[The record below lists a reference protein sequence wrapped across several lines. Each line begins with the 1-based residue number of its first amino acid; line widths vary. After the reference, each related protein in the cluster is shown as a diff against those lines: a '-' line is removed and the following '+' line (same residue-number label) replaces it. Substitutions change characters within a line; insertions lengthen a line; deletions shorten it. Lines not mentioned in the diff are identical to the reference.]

1 MKAFIVLALCA
12 VSAYAGIA
20 EDLWLEKNRILPEG
34 LKDFVAPEYE
44 GRIVGGHEVSIA
56 QFPYQLSL
64 RSNGNH
70 ICGASVISANW
81 ALSAAHC
88 TFPMPNVNAITFR
101 GGSASRLTGGVI
113 FQAAQIINHPQY
125 NNNNL
130 HNDVCVIRITTSF
143 VGANIAPI
151 TLVPSGTGFAA
162 GTRSIVSGW
171 GLMQQGGTLPVNLR
185 AVDIPVVAQATCN
198 NQWGGIIHASMVCA
212 GEPGRDSCNGDSG
225 GPLVTGG
232 RQFGIVSW
240 GATACGGPLPGVY
253 ANIGN
258 AGVRSFISQ
267 HTGVSFLY
275 TPVCWEM
282 KLRTP
287 AFPMLAYTPGS
298 GPPQAVAPQ
307 DTIPNWRPPVT
318 NGPPLSPLQESRPG
332 SPAQTILYL
341 TEKKDIGLVLL
352 LNHLSISVDLRGMD
366 DSTPLVVAGS
376 LSNDWNI
383 NGTYDTAGSG
393 SESGSRW
400 HQSDGRNVSSN
411 ERSGDTDH
419 ANVVVQVVVVVL
431 GMVDD
436 LSSLEDDSSSQTASA
451 SSTESDLEGQVA
463 YVPQNTYSIDIGH
476 WEGAVSSRQSPVS
489 RNDRSTADVVSIRAQ
504 RQLIREL
511 SNAHFMSTDNASL
524 VFRGH
529 EILQTLRKDSKMK
542 VFALVALCFVAV
554 SAGPDEDLWL
564 QFNRRMPG
572 AYHTMTEPLPE
583 KPFVGRIVG
592 GIDADIANYPYQLSL
607 RRNGGHS
614 CGASVISG
622 HWALS
627 AAHCTY
633 PLPNVGIMSLRG
645 GSSNRLEGGH
655 IFNVAEIINHP
666 QYDDWNLENDVCV
679 IRTTEN
685 MLGHNHPHIHPIQL
699 DTVGNSHN
707 PGSRAVLSGWG
718 LNAQNVLPVIL
729 KRVDIPKIDFVDCM
743 AGWPSG
749 WVTPDMIC
757 ASEPGRDACNGDSG
771 GPLVVGGRQ
780 IGIVSWGS
788 TNCLGYQPG
797 VFARVAFPLIRN
809 FIHEETGV

>member
-267 HTGVSFLY
+267 HTGVYDEAAQHVNRL
-275 TPVCWEM
+275 VRC
-282 KLRTP
+282 
-287 AFPMLAYTPGS
+287 S
-298 GPPQAVAPQ
+298 GFQ
-307 DTIPNWRPPVT
+307 I
-318 NGPPLSPLQESRPG
+318 
-332 SPAQTILYL
+332 
-341 TEKKDIGLVLL
+341 
-352 LNHLSISVDLRGMD
+352 
-366 DSTPLVVAGS
+366 
-376 LSNDWNI
+376 
-383 NGTYDTAGSG
+383 
-393 SESGSRW
+393 
-400 HQSDGRNVSSN
+400 
-411 ERSGDTDH
+411 
-419 ANVVVQVVVVVL
+419 
-431 GMVDD
+431 
-436 LSSLEDDSSSQTASA
+436 
-451 SSTESDLEGQVA
+451 
-463 YVPQNTYSIDIGH
+463 
-476 WEGAVSSRQSPVS
+476 
-489 RNDRSTADVVSIRAQ
+489 
-504 RQLIREL
+504 
-511 SNAHFMSTDNASL
+511 
-524 VFRGH
+524 GH
-529 EILQTLRKDSKMK
+529 EILGEDVWK
-542 VFALVALCFVAV
+542 VLQMIPKAAKLV
-554 SAGPDEDLWL
+554 
-564 QFNRRMPG
+564 
-572 AYHTMTEPLPE
+572 
-583 KPFVGRIVG
+583 
-592 GIDADIANYPYQLSL
+592 DADRSKNVAGLGKIIGGHQVDVSSFPYQLSL
-607 RRNGGHS
+607 RSLGNHI
-614 CGASVISG
+614 CGASVISRS
-622 HWALS
+622 WALT
-627 AAHCTY
+627 AAHCVY
-633 PLPNVGIMSLRG
+633 PLWDPSAISLRA
-645 GSSNRLEGGH
+645 GSSDRSFGGQ
-655 IFNVAEIINHP
+655 IYNAAQIVIHP
-666 QYDDWNLENDVCV
+666 DYNPAMFDNDVAL
-679 IRTTEN
+679 IRVTIPFAGE
-685 MLGHNHPHIHPIQL
+685 HVKAVQL
-699 DTVGNSHN
+699 VPAGYEPM
-707 PGSRAVLSGWG
+707 PGIRSIVTGWG
-718 LNAQNVLPVIL
+718 RTLTDDYLPARLNA
-729 KRVDIPKIDFVDCM
+729 VDVPIVARDTC
-743 AGWPSG
+743 ALQWGTEL
-749 WVTPDMIC
+749 VTDNMIC
-757 ASEPGRDACNGDSG
+757 AGQLGRDSCNGDSG
-771 GPLVVGGRQ
+771 GPLVSGGRQ
-780 IGIVSWGS
+780 IGVVSWGS
-788 TNCLGYQPG
+788 TNCGGPMPAVYTHLG
-797 VFARVAFPLIRN
+797 RLSIRN
-809 FIHEETGV
+809 FIKQVSGV